1 MKKRNLKSDI
11 MNHLSIS
18 LRLIALVSITA
29 LWSCSGTDSREEQVN
44 KPAIDSTLAYY
55 GDTITMENAISVS
68 DVVKTLGEKDSMH
81 MKVTGKIVSV
91 CQKKGCWMEMDLG
104 NDKSMRVTFKDY
116 AFFVP
121 KDASGKTCYLE
132 GYAHIDTTSVEELK
146 HYAHDAGQ
154 SKEEIEKI
162 TAPEIDLSFEAK
174 GVIIK
179 NEK

>member
-1 MKKRNLKSDI
+1 MKKI
-11 MNHLSIS
+11 T
-18 LRLIALVSITA
+18 LIIT
-29 LWSCSGTDSREEQVN
+29 SVFMIYGCGSSNQTENPN
-44 KPAIDSTLAYY
+44 KPVIDSTLAYY
-55 GDTITMENAISVS
+55 GDTITMENTIPVTE
-68 DVVKTLGEKDSMH
+68 VMKTMAGKDSMP
-81 MKVTGKIVSV
+81 MKVKGKIVDV

-104 NDKSMRVTFKDY
+104 NNQSMRVTFKDY

-121 KDASGKTCYLE
+121 KDAPGKTCYLE

-162 TAPEIDLSFEAK
+162 TEPEIELSFEAK